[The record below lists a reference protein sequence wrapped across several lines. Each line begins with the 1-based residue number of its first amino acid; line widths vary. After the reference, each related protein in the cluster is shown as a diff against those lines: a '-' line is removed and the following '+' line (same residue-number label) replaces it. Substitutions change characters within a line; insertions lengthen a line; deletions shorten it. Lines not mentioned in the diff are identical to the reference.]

1 MSDVFESTISQ
12 NEYENKISDLSWKIH
27 LLENKL
33 EEAENQIKEK
43 IKLLREIKTT
53 GSHYQIKEKINKYM
67 EEK

>member
-12 NEYENKISDLSWKIH
+12 EEYENKISDLGWKIH

>member
-12 NEYENKISDLSWKIH
+12 NEYENKISDLGWKIH

-43 IKLLREIKTT
+43 IKLLREIKTR
-53 GSHYQIKEKINKYM
+53 SINTWRKN
-67 EEK
+67 ELLD